1 MRAKRLVGMA
11 LLGPLVV
18 VTESPD
24 ADLVKA
30 LGEAGAFPIVET
42 AWAEA
47 SAAIAEIQPVAIV
60 IAKRETTPSARK
72 AGALAESLAQRGGP
86 VTPVIAVEHQNRPAI
101 ADALPISPQDSPE
114 RLIARLRAAL
124 RVRNLHATVL
134 RRARASDPKRSV
146 GIPRNLL
153 GHATILCVGRGGSF
167 PALSVAIGERTGVVG
182 AFSIETA
189 ARYLNAREIDGIV
202 IGEGLGP
209 GNVEAFL
216 IALAEDVR
224 FRELPT
230 GLLNHTAIEED
241 RLPNLIRA
249 EADPVRLVETVLPYV
264 RLRAFENHLKR
275 MLQSLESEGLIDAD
289 TGLFDPGA
297 FWRDLERVV
306 EEAGRDGG
314 AVSIA
319 RFAFEGVSDR
329 RAYIDAARLFARL
342 VRNIDFACRE
352 NDGSI
357 LAAFTQTDLRSAHVV
372 ARRIASVLRHT
383 MVSPAHDR
391 RSIRPTITLATLKSS
406 DNLSTF
412 VARVGAYPKVAGTRP
427 GA

>member
-1 MRAKRLVGMA
+1 MA
-11 LLGPLVV
+11 LLGPLLVV
-18 VTESPD
+18 AETPAVALRD
-24 ADLVKA
+24 A
-30 LGEAGAFPIVET
+30 LGEAGAFPTVEA
-42 AWAEA
+42 AW
-47 SAAIAEIQPVAIV
+47 SAAPAAVAEVQPVAIV
-60 IAKRETTPSARK
+60 IAAQQAAPSGRK
-72 AGALAESLAQRGGP
+72 VGALIECIARRSGP
-86 VTPVIAVEHQNRPAI
+86 IMPVIAVSGPHTPAI
-101 ADALPISPQDSPE
+101 PDALPVPLEDAPE

-124 RVRNLHATVL
+124 RVRTLHATVL
-134 RRARASDPKRSV
+134 RRARAADPAKAV

-153 GHATILCVGRGGSF
+153 GQATVLCIGRGGSF
-167 PALSVAIGERTGVVG
+167 PALSVAIGERTGVLGV
-182 AFSIETA
+182 FSVETA

-202 IGEGLGP
+202 IGDGLGLR
-209 GNVEAFL
+209 NVEAL
-216 IALAEDVR
+216 LTVLAEDVR

-230 GLLNHTAIEED
+230 GLLNNTALDED

-249 EADPVRLVETVLPYV
+249 ECDPVRLVQNVLPYV

-275 MLQSLESEGLIDAD
+275 TLQSLESEGTIDAD
-289 TGLFDPGA
+289 TGLLDCDA

-306 EEAGRDGG
+306 EEASREGG
-314 AVSIA
+314 ALSIA
-319 RFAFEGVSDR
+319 RFSFDGVTDR

-352 NDGSI
+352 HDGSI

-383 MVSPAHDR
+383 MISPERDR
-391 RSIRPTITLATLKSS
+391 RSIRPTITLATLKPS

-412 VARVGAYPKVAGTRP
+412 AARVGAYPKVAAMHR